1 MHRRV
6 PSARCSATR
15 TAPGRTSVASFASLG
30 DRSSSSLLEP
40 SRPGRTSGPS
50 LVVRRRSWGS
60 SLRRFNPASGGHA
73 SLHSRAHM
81 PFAPSHL
88 TRLIFVGVITPARWH
103 LHRTRK
109 GEWVWGLRRSTSGLR
124 SRLRSAPAVI
134 VATGRDPALGFASCR
149 VRGHAIRASARARP
163 RLADH
168 QPPALADHF
177 GKSSQSAHGL
187 WAILP
192 GSSARR
198 WLPPFCA
205 KPVTALTATSPALQR
220 VEGTDAWLVR
230 TFVRI
235 RTLFEVLHR
244 P

>member
-1 MHRRV
+1 MRIQPFERLRFIPPPEPGHAPSRSFGAVFRYR
-6 PSARCSATR
+6 SARAFAAWPNEWSFPHRSAALMGFCPSQVCSRIGWVCISAH
-15 TAPGRTSVASFASLG
+15 PGPPAVRAA
-30 DRSSSSLLEP
+30 
-40 SRPGRTSGPS
+40 RPP
-50 LVVRRRSWGS
+50 
-60 SLRRFNPASGGHA
+60 
-73 SLHSRAHM
+73 
-81 PFAPSHL
+81 
-88 TRLIFVGVITPARWH
+88 RLIFVGVITPARWH

-235 RTLFEVLHR
+235 RSLFEVLHR